1 MGGSSSKLEKKSFTC
16 NNKYS
21 VKTTPLTFKNLEYKR
36 CVLFPDVYYKEKKH
50 LPSATLTKTF
60 DSKIQNLE
68 NLKIQILK
76 ILHVKSQS
84 RI

>member
-60 DSKIQNLE
+60 DCLIKEDGIVIPGRVAFMGTSA
-68 NLKIQILK
+68 
-76 ILHVKSQS
+76 
-84 RI
+84 